1 MTEKTKKPARADE
14 AAQTDAAERAFKP
27 AGIVVAIT
35 AQAGPRRR
43 AGLTFGPVATPVPL
57 DELDQEQWEAI
68 LADPQLTVRP
78 TKDVGAEDRAT
89 A

>member
-1 MTEKTKKPARADE
+1 MSTSKTRIAKAGDTEQAE
-14 AAQTDAAERAFKP
+14 AAERFAKP
-27 AGIVVAIT
+27 EGVIVAVT

-43 AGLTFGPVATPVPL
+43 AGLTFGPVATPVSL

-78 TKDVGAEDRAT
+78 TKDVVAEDPAT